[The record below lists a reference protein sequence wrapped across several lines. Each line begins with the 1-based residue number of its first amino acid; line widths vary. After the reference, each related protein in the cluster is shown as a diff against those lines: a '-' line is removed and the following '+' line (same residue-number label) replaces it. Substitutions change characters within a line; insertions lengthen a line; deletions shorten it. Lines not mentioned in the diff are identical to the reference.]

1 MTVSQ
6 KRQGLLFLLVGP
18 PGVGKNTLMKTVL
31 AQPVGRLRQLPTATT
46 RPIRPDEQQGREHLF
61 VDHDEFERLKNSN
74 ALIEWQKVHGDDLYG
89 VPRATVETAIAAE
102 EDLIADID
110 VLGATY
116 LRSIYPDNVVLIF
129 IAPPSVD
136 DLIERMLTRGTET
149 EAEIA
154 ARMQRVKMEMSYAP
168 LCDYLIVNDDADA
181 SAQMLRGITLA
192 ENSRRALLNLRVES
206 NLPRHRLAFAASVVP
221 CCGDEVLYYSG
232 EPHFPTTLLAH
243 GELPQEAALRALS
256 QTLTIAGRMENL
268 SSGRSANGAFIPPLA
283 VNSEERA
290 YFQQIT
296 FVYQY
301 AMPER
306 IAPPDGWLWVKRDQ
320 IEHIIS
326 PWNIKGKP

>member
-46 RPIRPDEQQGREHLF
+46 RPMRPDEQQGREHLF
-61 VDHDEFERLKNSN
+61 VDHEEFERLINSN
-74 ALIEWQKVHGDDLYG
+74 ALIEWQRVHGDDLYG
-89 VPRATVETAIAAE
+89 VPRATVEAAIAAE

-116 LRSIYPDNVVLIF
+116 LRSIYPDNVILIF

-136 DLIERMLTRGTET
+136 DLIERMHTRGTET

-154 ARMQRVKMEMSYAP
+154 ARMQRVKLEMPYAP

-181 SAQMLRGITLA
+181 SAHMLRGIILA

-206 NLPRHRLAFAASVVP
+206 NLPRHRLAFAACAMP
-221 CCGDEVLYYSG
+221 IFGDEGLYRS
-232 EPHFPTTLLAH
+232 EPPHFPTALLAH
-243 GELPQEAALRALS
+243 GELPHETALRVLC
-256 QTLTIAGRMENL
+256 QTFAMVSSVENL
-268 SSGRSANGAFIPPLA
+268 SGSQFSGQGFIPPLT
-283 VNSEERA
+283 VNSREHEHFR
-290 YFQQIT
+290 QIT

-301 AMPER
+301 TMPER
-306 IAPPDGWLWVKRDQ
+306 IAPPDGWTWVKLDQ
-320 IEHIIS
+320 IDRS
-326 PWNIKGKP
+326 F